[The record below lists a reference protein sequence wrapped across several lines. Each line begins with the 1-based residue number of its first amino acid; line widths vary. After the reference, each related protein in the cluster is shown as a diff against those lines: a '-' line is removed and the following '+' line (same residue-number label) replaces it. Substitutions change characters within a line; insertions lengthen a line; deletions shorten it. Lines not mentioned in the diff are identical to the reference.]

1 MKAKYMEIK
10 GIPDFYGRLYVKE
23 ERIIEVLKNLSLQH
37 PKAVF
42 TVSEEN
48 SAPH

>member
-10 GIPDFYGRLYVKE
+10 GIPYFYGRLFVKE

-37 PKAVF
+37 PKVQF
-42 TVSEEN
+42 IIEGI
-48 SAPH
+48 

>member
-10 GIPDFYGRLYVKE
+10 GIPEFYGRLYVKE

-37 PKAVF
+37 PKVQF
-42 TVSEEN
+42 IIEGI
-48 SAPH
+48 